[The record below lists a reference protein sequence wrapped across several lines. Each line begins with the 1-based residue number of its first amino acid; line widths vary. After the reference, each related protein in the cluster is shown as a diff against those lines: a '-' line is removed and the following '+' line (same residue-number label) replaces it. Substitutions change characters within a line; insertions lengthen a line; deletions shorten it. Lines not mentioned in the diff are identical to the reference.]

1 MMRGLTSKGRDKQ
14 GRGIPY
20 GVPIALAAL
29 LVMFAPFG
37 AAHDPLADNLPAK
50 GPLLAPTHGG

>member
-1 MMRGLTSKGRDKQ
+1 LRGLTAKGRGEKQ
-14 GRGIPY
+14 GIPY

-37 AAHDPLADNLPAK
+37 AVHDPALKGLPK
-50 GPLLAPTHGG
+50 SGPLLPATQGR